1 MEIHACIPKD
11 IYIYIYVYVHSY
23 TQIKT
28 HAHMY
33 VLGAR
38 ESDKDYWFPWTH
50 SPDRSEGYG
59 FVDNKFNMR
68 Y

>member
-1 MEIHACIPKD
+1 
-11 IYIYIYVYVHSY
+11 
-23 TQIKT
+23 
-28 HAHMY
+28 MY